1 MKEISNREKQYIAIV
16 NDILKHKEFIKTK
29 SITHHGLN
37 RYDHSV
43 RVSYYSYKIAKL
55 FRLDYDEVAR
65 AGLLHDFFLVDNEVI
80 SVKEKMN
87 TLINHPK
94 YAEAYAAKYFDLSD
108 KERDIIRSHMF
119 PVSVIS
125 VPKYAE
131 SWLVN
136 VIDNAVSICEALSST
151 KVHLLRISNIM
162 IIVLLNFLRL

>member
-1 MKEISNREKQYIAIV
+1 MKKISNIEKQYITIV
-16 NDILKHKEFIKTK
+16 NDILDHKEFKKIKN
-29 SITHHGLN
+29 ITHHGLN

-55 FRLDYDEVAR
+55 FRLDSYEVAR
-65 AGLLHDFFLVDNEVI
+65 AGLLHDFFLVNNEVI

-87 TLINHPK
+87 TLVNHPK
-94 YAEAYAAKYFDLSD
+94 YAEAYASKYFILSD

-119 PVSVIS
+119 PISVVA

-136 VIDNAVSICEALSST
+136 VIDNAFSICEAFSSK
-151 KVHLLRISNIM
+151 KVYFLRMSNIM
-162 IIVLLNFLRL
+162 IIVLLNFLKL